1 MPTTETCVPP
11 IAKENTEA
19 SSLTDVFAFPVS
31 SGQQRLWFLEQFQP
45 GSPLYNSPV
54 AVRLEG
60 PLEAAVLEQA
70 VNQIIRR
77 HEILRTSFDLQNG
90 QPVQVVA
97 PSLPLPLPLP
107 IAVLSSLPAA
117 NREAEARQL
126 AAEEARRPFDL
137 QRLPLLRTKLL
148 RLSAT
153 EHVFVLT
160 VHHIIFDGWSLTIFF
175 RELAMVYEC
184 LRAGK
189 PVELPDPSIQFAD
202 FAVWQQE
209 RLKSLEGELAWWKK
223 QLNGSLPTL
232 ELPTDRSRPPVQAYR
247 GAVESLALPA
257 ALRGALQS
265 LSQREGATL
274 FMTLLAAFQTLLF
287 RYTGQEDILVG
298 SPVAGRDLTET
309 EELIGLFINTVVLRG
324 DLSGNPPF
332 REFLGRVREMAVDA
346 YANEAVPFEKLV
358 EELQPERSL
367 SHPPLFQV
375 MFALEQAPLENL
387 NWPGLKLTQLALDS
401 GTSKFD
407 LTLYVVEST
416 AGLMARMEYNTDLF
430 DAATL
435 HRMLVHFQSLLEG
448 IVAAPGQRLSDLPLL
463 TETERHQLF
472 VECNRTQTGYPEE
485 KTIPE

>member
-19 SSLTDVFAFPVS
+19 CSLTDVFAFPVS

-60 PLEAAVLEQA
+60 PLEAAVLELA

-97 PSLPLPLPLP
+97 PSLPLPLP
-107 IAVLSSLPAA
+107 IADLSSLPAP
-117 NREAEARQL
+117 NREAEARRL

-160 VHHIIFDGWSLTIFF
+160 VHHIIFDGWSLGVFL
-175 RELAMVYEC
+175 RELATIYER

-189 PVELPDPSIQFAD
+189 TAELPEPPIHYAD

-209 RLKSLEGELAWWKK
+209 RFKFLDKELVFWKK
-223 QLNGSLPTL
+223 QLSGRLPTL
-232 ELPTDRSRPPVQAYR
+232 ELPTDRPRPAVQTYG

-257 ALRGALQS
+257 DLRDALQA
-265 LSQREGATL
+265 LSQRKGVTL
-274 FMTLLAAFQTLLF
+274 FMTLLAAFQTLLH
-287 RYTGQEDILVG
+287 RYTAQEDVVVG
-298 SPVAGRDLTET
+298 SPVAGRNLTET
-309 EELIGLFINTVVLRG
+309 EELIGLFIHTLLLRG
-324 DLSGNPPF
+324 DLSGNPTF

-346 YANEAVPFEKLV
+346 YANEEVPF
-358 EELQPERSL
+358 
-367 SHPPLFQV
+367 
-375 MFALEQAPLENL
+375 
-387 NWPGLKLTQLALDS
+387 
-401 GTSKFD
+401 
-407 LTLYVVEST
+407 
-416 AGLMARMEYNTDLF
+416 
-430 DAATL
+430 
-435 HRMLVHFQSLLEG
+435 
-448 IVAAPGQRLSDLPLL
+448 
-463 TETERHQLF
+463 
-472 VECNRTQTGYPEE
+472 
-485 KTIPE
+485 